1 MESTQSDARFIV
13 FEGIDGSGKS
23 TQARLLAARLEA
35 EGKKV
40 HLTFEPTN
48 YRIGS
53 ILRRVLTGQ
62 ETADEH
68 TIAALFLADRL
79 DHIHHPE
86 YGMLALLKA
95 GHTVICDRYYY
106 SSYAYHSQHM
116 DMDWVIQANS
126 VAAQALRPDVVFYMD
141 LTPEAAMDRIRGGR
155 EQVEHYEKLETLE
168 AVRANYLRAIRLEGE
183 KDNVR
188 VIDATSSIAKIE
200 STIKASLAEFSTSS
214 RA

>member
-1 MESTQSDARFIV
+1 MKSRPSDAAFIV

-23 TQARLLAARLEA
+23 TQARLLAERLEA

-53 ILRRVLTGQ
+53 ILRRVLTGK

-86 YGMLALLKA
+86 YGMLALLQS
-95 GHTVICDRYYY
+95 GTTVICDRYYY

-116 DMDWVIQANS
+116 DMAWVIQANS
-126 VAAQALRPDVVFYMD
+126 LAAQALRPDKVIFMD
-141 LTPEAAMDRIRGGR
+141 ISPETAMERIRGGR
-155 EQVEHYEKLETLE
+155 EQVEHYEKLETLV
-168 AVRANYLRAIRLEGE
+168 AVRDNYLREIQLEGE
-183 KDNVR
+183 KDNVHL
-188 VIDATSSIAKIE
+188 VDASKSIAEIQ
-200 STIKASLAEFSTSS
+200 AEIQ
-214 RA
+214 RVLG

>member
-1 MESTQSDARFIV
+1 MESRQGNARFIV

-23 TQARLLAARLEA
+23 TQARLLAESLEA
-35 EGKKV
+35 AGHTV

-79 DHIHHPE
+79 DHIHHPD
-86 YGMLALLKA
+86 YGIKSLLAK
-95 GHTVICDRYYY
+95 GQIVICDRYYY
-106 SSYAYHSQHM
+106 SSYAYHSQHV
-116 DMDWVIQANS
+116 DMDWVIQANLL
-126 VAAQALRPDVVFYMD
+126 AAQALRPDIVFYMD
-141 LTPEAAMDRIRGGR
+141 LQPEAAMERIRGGR

-168 AVRANYLRAIRLEGE
+168 AVRGNYLEAIRREGE
-183 KDNVR
+183 KDHVR
-188 VIDATSSIAKIE
+188 ILDATQAVEGLQKTVTE
-200 STIKASLAEFSTSS
+200 AVNLLLE
-214 RA
+214 RR